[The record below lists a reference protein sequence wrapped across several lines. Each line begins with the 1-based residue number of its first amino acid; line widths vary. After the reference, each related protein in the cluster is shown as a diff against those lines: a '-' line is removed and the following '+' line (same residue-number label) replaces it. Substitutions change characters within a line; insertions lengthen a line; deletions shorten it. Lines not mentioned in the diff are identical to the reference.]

1 VSDDGERPRDVHV
14 LELDDREIVL
24 VGTAHISRESAELVR
39 EVIAKERPDCVCL
52 ELDARRYEAL
62 CEKRQFEALDLVEVI
77 RRKQLATLFANLLL
91 GAYQKRLGGRL
102 GVVPGA
108 EMVEAA
114 RAAEERGIPIALCD
128 RDVRITLRR
137 AWRSMSLWR
146 KSRLFAELVVASFE
160 KPSLS
165 EEMLREI
172 REGDVVSELLRELGE
187 ALPELKTA
195 LIDER
200 DAWLAHKIRQ
210 APGPRI
216 VAVVGAG
223 HVRGILAALRRPPE
237 EDLAELGRIP
247 PAGRAVKIVG
257 WGVPAAILG
266 ALAWIGLSQG
276 AAAARDNLV
285 FWIVANGV
293 PTTLGALLAAAH
305 PVAIACAFFVS
316 PVTSLIPVIGA
327 GYVLAFLQAWLA
339 PPTVREFQTVGE
351 DATRPARWWRN
362 RLLKVL
368 LVFLFTT
375 LGSIVGTWVG
385 GLEIASNVF

>member
-237 EDLAELGRIP
+237 VDLAELGRIP